1 MLWLSAVLIAT
12 VSNLDNLGA
21 GVAFGLRETRIT
33 AVPNAVIA
41 ALTMT
46 ATAAAV
52 ISGRALSGVLPASL
66 APALGASIISAIGA
80 WSLLAAL
87 VPARFL
93 TKSFETRSGGLIGG
107 RHLPSLRYAGKQGP
121 GVPRR
126 ARAGAALSLNNL
138 AAGVGAGI
146 SGIPPLATTLLAG
159 ASSLVCIGGGSRGG
173 LSIGRRLG
181 GRPASLIAGVI
192 LLGVGA
198 SIISGIW

>member
-66 APALGASIISAIGA
+66 AAALGASIISAIGA
-80 WSLLAAL
+80 WSLLVAL

-93 TKSFETRSGGLIGG
+93 TKSFQRRSGGLIGG
-107 RHLPSLRYAGKQGP
+107 RHLPSLRYAGKQGLALRDAL
-121 GVPRR
+121 VL
-126 ARAGAALSLNNL
+126 GAALSLNNL

-146 SGIPPLATTLLAG
+146 SGIPPLATTLLVG
-159 ASSLVCIGGGSRGG
+159 ALSLVCIGGGSRGG